1 MMPARGP
8 KHIIRA
14 RSTTGDRQEGDWEP
28 GGASSGR
35 PPRPRWGRTWST
47 GGHACHLQ
55 TAAADPSGLAAGR
68 PNCGPYSSA
77 TRQPRRKRMRG
88 GELGRA
94 RGLAVASHGA
104 HGGPPNGVPARSR
117 SLGKTKALR
126 KARTKTMWHSQFTA
140 QRHISKQKAPWP
152 NGLVA
157 NISPQLMVACQGA
170 RLDASSNSG
179 KHLENEAEVPRVFQ
193 RASRYR
199 VDESEG
205 AKLILT
211 L

>member
-1 MMPARGP
+1 
-8 KHIIRA
+8 
-14 RSTTGDRQEGDWEP
+14 
-28 GGASSGR
+28 
-35 PPRPRWGRTWST
+35 
-47 GGHACHLQ
+47 
-55 TAAADPSGLAAGR
+55 
-68 PNCGPYSSA
+68 
-77 TRQPRRKRMRG
+77 
-88 GELGRA
+88 LGRA
-94 RGLAVASHGA
+94 RWLAVASHGA

-126 KARTKTMWHSQFTA
+126 K
-140 QRHISKQKAPWP
+140 SKQKNTVAFAIHCATTYFKTKAPWS